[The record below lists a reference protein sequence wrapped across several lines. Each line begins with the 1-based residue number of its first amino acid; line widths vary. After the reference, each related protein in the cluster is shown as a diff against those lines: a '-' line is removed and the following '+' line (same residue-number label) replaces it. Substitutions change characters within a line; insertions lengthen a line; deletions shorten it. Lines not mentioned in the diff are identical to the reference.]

1 LRLTGGLQ
9 DWAALNEDWPV
20 PPRRS
25 IQVIIALAVALA
37 ALVLAALILI
47 RPVLLVPVIVGVAAG
62 AAVGAVVTLRR
73 RAERQRR
80 EISRRPPQST
90 GPGSESGSRRPE
102 VTVTSRE
109 RLKSR
114 RPKRGPGVRTLAA
127 VALLG
132 IAVIAVAVV
141 ILGGGQEY
149 AAPPNSSTPTPTPT
163 PPAGSQPVTIGARYR
178 GTAVLSADDWQITE
192 SLWLKGPDYLSRRYR
207 RAVREALR
215 PSAAVSGALKAHG
228 WTVDGRDRWGLKVT
242 LKHTATAEV
251 RGPPHL
257 LTANTLPVAAI
268 RLSSANLARKV
279 PFTLRVVAEKGSR
292 LTVTTLRRGVYN
304 ADPPASSHDV
314 PGGRTDTE
322 FTFPDD
328 GLRSVSVDI
337 GNRVAR
343 TTLFS
348 ALHAAAVWN
357 GIWGLLV
364 VVFTGLVG
372 VWVKNRWEKPSPAA
386 RPAAASGG

>member
-1 LRLTGGLQ
+1 M
-9 DWAALNEDWPV
+9 

-37 ALVLAALILI
+37 ALVVVALILI

-80 EISRRPPQST
+80 EISRRPSQST
-90 GPGSESGSRRPE
+90 GSGSGLGSRRPE
-102 VTVTSRE
+102 VWSRVPSDE
-109 RLKSR
+109 LMFR
-114 RPKRGPGVRTLAA
+114 RPFRKRGPGVRTLAA

-132 IAVIAVAVV
+132 IAVIAVTVV
-141 ILGGGQEY
+141 FLGGEQKY
-149 AAPPNSSTPTPTPT
+149 AQAPPSDTPTPTPT
-163 PPAGSQPVTIGARYR
+163 PPAGSQSVTVGARYR
-178 GTAVLSADDWQITE
+178 GTAVLSAGDWQITE
-192 SLWLKGPDYLSRRYR
+192 SLWLKGPDYLPRRYR

-215 PSAAVSGALKAHG
+215 PSAAVSGALKANG
-228 WTVDGRDRWGLKVT
+228 WTVDGRDRWGLMVT

-328 GLRSVSVDI
+328 GLRSVSVDL

-386 RPAAASGG
+386 RPAAAPGG